1 MHRSPMKTKGVF
13 SEMRVRV
20 YSQSEN
26 AYATEI
32 VFRVNQNEWGLVTS
46 LRGEREAPVLM
57 TANWCIYYSLVCMC
71 VSVAC
76 LFFCVRGY
84 ISGCARPEQN
94 ILRCAGVKHIWEPL
108 FYSIYTLSPDFW
120 VGDTS
125 AHVETHPYWLGYGR
139 FLLFI
144 WSNATPIE
152 ITFQGVSVHQFQI
165 YPSV

>member
-57 TANWCIYYSLVCMC
+57 TAN
-71 VSVAC
+71 
-76 LFFCVRGY
+76 
-84 ISGCARPEQN
+84 
-94 ILRCAGVKHIWEPL
+94 
-108 FYSIYTLSPDFW
+108 
-120 VGDTS
+120 
-125 AHVETHPYWLGYGR
+125 
-139 FLLFI
+139 
-144 WSNATPIE
+144 
-152 ITFQGVSVHQFQI
+152 
-165 YPSV
+165 